1 MDYEEQQFEQDLSSE
16 ERCIDSK
23 LSKALQEHV
32 PQGLEDRIARAS
44 APNLQG
50 LSMELL
56 LDEAFH
62 PAVPEGLE
70 QRVFNFSRDDLFS
83 GQAVIATIGR
93 NVFWRQASL
102 VACILF
108 AVLLA
113 IWFDQE
119 PDKIVQ
125 PTQMASNTVLSLEEE
140 ELLFEDLNLGQY
152 SYLAD
157 TRELAFADLAVS
169 LEGLRD
175 DLELWQYGLLTE

>member
-1 MDYEEQQFEQDLSSE
+1 MDYEEQQFEQDLTSE

-23 LSKALQEHV
+23 LSKALQEYA
-32 PQGLEDRIARAS
+32 PQGLEDRIAQAS
-44 APNLQG
+44 APHLHS
-50 LSMELL
+50 LAIDLL
-56 LDEAFH
+56 LDEAFFTV
-62 PAVPEGLE
+62 VPEGLE
-70 QRVFNFSRDDLFS
+70 QRVFNVSRDNLLS
-83 GQAVIATIGR
+83 GQTVIATLGQ

-108 AVLLA
+108 AVFLA
-113 IWFDQE
+113 IRFDQK
-119 PDKIVQ
+119 PNKIVQ
-125 PTQMASNTVLSLEEE
+125 PVQMASNTVLSLEEE